1 MGASCAFV
9 YFNPRKQHDM
19 KNLKI
24 TCGADPEV
32 LLQTLTGELRSAIGL
47 IGGSKHAPMPLP
59 LGDGYCVQED
69 NVSMEFNI
77 PPAANAAE
85 FINSINK
92 TLGFLSGV
100 VDEHYGL
107 NISRLSAV
115 SFPESELQ
123 NPAALEFGCEPDFNA
138 WNGKKNPKPAAADKN
153 LRSCG
158 GHIHI
163 GYDKSLAP
171 ADRVIRM
178 MDLHVGV
185 PSVLMD
191 NGELRKQLYGKAGA
205 YREKVYGAEYRTL
218 SNFWIFE
225 DKLIGWAWNN
235 TERAVEAAVAQ
246 LALSQDDEARIVSCI
261 NNNDKAMAQ
270 NLVKQFNLELV

>member
-1 MGASCAFV
+1 MET
-9 YFNPRKQHDM
+9 RKM
-19 KNLKI
+19 KI
-24 TCGADPEV
+24 TCGADPEMF
-32 LLQTLTGELRSAIGL
+32 LQTLTGELRSSIGL
-47 IGGSKHAPMPLP
+47 IGGSKYAPMPLP
-59 LGDGYCVQED
+59 IGDGYAVQED
-69 NVSMEFNI
+69 NVAVEFNI
-77 PPAANAAE
+77 PPAANAME

-92 TLGFLSGV
+92 TLGFLTGV

-107 NISRLSAV
+107 GISRLSAA
-115 SFPESELQ
+115 SFPEAELQ
-123 NPAALEFGCEPDFNA
+123 SPAALEFGCEPDFNA
-138 WNGKKNPKPAAADKN
+138 WTGKKNPKPAAADKN

-191 NGELRKQLYGKAGA
+191 NGDLRKQLYGKAGA
-205 YREKVYGAEYRTL
+205 YREKSYGAEYRTL

-225 DKLIGWAWNN
+225 EKLIGWAWNN

-246 LALSQDDEARIVSCI
+246 LTLSQDDEARIVSCI
-261 NNNDKAMAQ
+261 NNNDKALAQ
-270 NLVKQFNLELV
+270 NLVQQFSLGVV